1 MADEEINDNQDLIP
15 EGQTTDAGEEE
26 RIAGLER
33 RIAESQQALAE
44 ANARISELEQSLME
58 TGEKLA
64 QTGDDLSQAI
74 TSYKQMITALNPE
87 IPDDLISGDSIEAIE
102 ASLAQGKK
110 LINRVKQGL
119 EAEIQAVRIPAGAP
133 QRTAPDLSVLSPRE
147 KIQYSIRR

>member
-15 EGQTTDAGEEE
+15 EGQTTDAGEAE

-33 RIAESQQALAE
+33 QIAESQQALGE
-44 ANARISELEQSLME
+44 ANAHITELEQSLAE
-58 TGEKLA
+58 AGEKLA
-64 QTGDDLSQAI
+64 QTGDDLSQAV
-74 TSYKQMITALNPE
+74 TSYKQVVTALNPE

-102 ASLAQGKK
+102 ASVAQGKK